1 MPTAQPDQ
9 RLIRQKIDRYIAT
22 RSPDSRRA
30 LKSLRTTIRA
40 AAPKA
45 VEHFSYGI
53 PGFRLD
59 GKTLLWYAGWK
70 AHSSL
75 YPVTASIKRA
85 NAAQLGKYK
94 LGKGTLQLPLDEKLP
109 LALVRKIVRARMR
122 EVRAG

>member
-1 MPTAQPDQ
+1 MPTAQPDPRQ
-9 RLIRQKIDRYIAT
+9 IRQRIDKYLAAQ
-22 RSPDSRRA
+22 SPDSRRV
-30 LKSLRTTIRA
+30 LKTLRTTIRA

-59 GKTLLWYAGWK
+59 GKTLIWYAGWK
-70 AHSSL
+70 SHSSL

-85 NAAQLGKYK
+85 NAAQLKKYK
-94 LGKGTLQLPLDEKLP
+94 LGKGTLQLPLDEALP
-109 LALVRKIVRARMR
+109 LALVRKIVRARVR

>member
-9 RLIRQKIDRYIAT
+9 RQIRQRIDKYLAA
-22 RSPDSRRA
+22 RSPESRRA
-30 LKSLRTTIRA
+30 LKTLRTTIRA
-40 AAPKA
+40 AVPGA

-70 AHSSL
+70 SHSSL

-85 NAAQLGKYK
+85 NAAQLKKYK
-94 LGKGTLQLPLDEKLP
+94 LGKGTLQLPLDEALP
-109 LALVRKIVRARMR
+109 LALVRKIVRARVR